1 MPSNC
6 PPLVG
11 CGPGPWFVQHLWPI
25 PCSECAV
32 PSAFRTIQV
41 LWAAVN
47 KSSGQNSIAKMP
59 NRKQGTCTEEQNS
72 SPVWWSGQ
80 SSCKPGTVTWIWSL
94 VCVWVGGG
102 GWGGGIK
109 ECAIA
114 PTLYPQT
121 DLVMLHWQHLYY
133 CTPRQDQHLSWTSQ
147 RTEPWHVQFAKEI
160 EGNGKIP
167 FSRLPGNLWQQQTTD
182 NSWQKVDTYR

>member
-80 SSCKPGTVTWIWSL
+80 SSCKPGTVNWIWSL
-94 VCVWVGGG
+94 VCVRGRGVNILRMARPGRHIVSSQQVTLVCDLHGCHKAVRFVLQA
-102 GWGGGIK
+102 IK
-109 ECAIA
+109 ECATATYIV
-114 PTLYPQT
+114 PTNT
-121 DLVMLHWQHLYY
+121 AGLVTLHWQHLFTIVHVDEINTFHEHLREQT
-133 CTPRQDQHLSWTSQ
+133 CT
-147 RTEPWHVQFAKEI
+147 V
-160 EGNGKIP
+160 
-167 FSRLPGNLWQQQTTD
+167 
-182 NSWQKVDTYR
+182 Y